1 LIAADAL
8 YAPAAVRDQFLR
20 ALDARDR
27 TESARLALNLT
38 GCMNPLP
45 GTTCGE
51 LGLPTGST
59 YGSAARRVL
68 VLDADR
74 VTVTPEFTDPGGAR
88 EGSDASAAA
97 Q

>member
-1 LIAADAL
+1 MIATDAL

-27 TESARLALNLT
+27 TESARLALHLT

-45 GTTCGE
+45 GMTCGE

-68 VLDADR
+68 VLD
-74 VTVTPEFTDPGGAR
+74 
-88 EGSDASAAA
+88 SDGVA
-97 Q
+97 